1 MPSAQPVLD
10 RRQPLIALL
19 WGMALAI
26 APLHISAQPAGSV
39 VPLEVVLG
47 RSLPIAASAPISKV
61 TVANPEIADVVVIGE
76 TEVVINALAAGETD
90 VILWSASAPR
100 RHYRVTVRAT
110 AERRQILL
118 GVKFAEVRK
127 DAIRNIATSLRAESE
142 GKLHRG
148 GTNVFRDDSRF
159 DDEGN
164 VSLLNSRF
172 ATLLTTFRSQELLG
186 LLEAEEQRGNARL
199 LAEPNLMAANGQEA
213 SFLAGGEFPIPV
225 VQGGAAGA
233 QAAVTLQFREFG
245 IRLSFKGDV
254 INDSLLS
261 LAVKP
266 EVSSLDYSNS
276 ITIQGFQIPALRT
289 RRVQSTV
296 DVLSDR
302 SLVISGLFNEE
313 REQVKTGLPFLVNI
327 PILGDLLS
335 SRRWQQN
342 ESELLVVVT
351 PIIIDPNRPRP
362 QDSMELLP
370 LPTPPALPAI
380 KKRMPSPLV
389 PPQDE

>member
-1 MPSAQPVLD
+1 MPLALPVH
-10 RRQPLIALL
+10 RRYHMLLATFLGMLIASIPSLT
-19 WGMALAI
+19 LAQVAGTV
-26 APLHISAQPAGSV
+26 APLEIV
-39 VPLEVVLG
+39 TG
-47 RSLPIAASAPISKV
+47 RSLPLALNAPITKV

-100 RHYRVTVRAT
+100 RHYRVTVRST
-110 AERRQILL
+110 GERRQILL

-148 GTNVFRDDSRF
+148 GTNVFRDESRI
-159 DDEGN
+159 DDEGT

-233 QAAVTLQFREFG
+233 QAAITLQFREFG
-245 IRLSFKGDV
+245 IRLNFKGDV

-261 LAVKP
+261 LTVKP

-313 REQVKTGLPFLVNI
+313 REQVKTGLPFLINI

-351 PIIIDPNRPRP
+351 PIIMDPNRPRP
-362 QDSMELLP
+362 QDTMELV
-370 LPTPPALPAI
+370 PTPTPALPAI
-380 KKRMPSPLV
+380 RKRVLPLPGV
-389 PPQDE
+389 PPQE

>member
-1 MPSAQPVLD
+1 M
-10 RRQPLIALL
+10 LIASIPSLT
-19 WGMALAI
+19 LAQVAGTV
-26 APLHISAQPAGSV
+26 APLEIV
-39 VPLEVVLG
+39 TG
-47 RSLPIAASAPISKV
+47 RSLPLALNAPITKV

-100 RHYRVTVRAT
+100 RHYRVTVRST
-110 AERRQILL
+110 GERRQILL

-148 GTNVFRDDSRF
+148 GTNVFRDESRI
-159 DDEGN
+159 DDEGT

-233 QAAVTLQFREFG
+233 QAAITLQFREFG
-245 IRLSFKGDV
+245 IRLNFKGDV

-261 LAVKP
+261 LTVKP

-313 REQVKTGLPFLVNI
+313 REQVKTGLPFLINI

-351 PIIIDPNRPRP
+351 PIIMDPNRPRP
-362 QDSMELLP
+362 QDTMELV
-370 LPTPPALPAI
+370 PTPTPALPAI
-380 KKRMPSPLV
+380 RKRVLPLPGV
-389 PPQDE
+389 PPQE